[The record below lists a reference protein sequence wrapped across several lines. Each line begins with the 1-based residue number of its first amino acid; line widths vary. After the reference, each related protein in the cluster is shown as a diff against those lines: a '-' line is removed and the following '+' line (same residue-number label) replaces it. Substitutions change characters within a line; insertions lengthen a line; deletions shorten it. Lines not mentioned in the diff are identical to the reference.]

1 MIFACEVINYIE
13 QNYYLL
19 IYCTIST
26 IFSTLWIVVINVDG
40 EQKLNFWLRSKMF
53 LHHTYEKAWE
63 NYIETKEQSRSMF
76 ISDGLSCSG
85 IWSRKLAFRSLV
97 ETYANLVE

>member
-1 MIFACEVINYIE
+1 MD
-13 QNYYLL
+13 
-19 IYCTIST
+19 ST
-26 IFSTLWIVVINVDG
+26 INVEG
-40 EQKLNFWLRSKMF
+40 EQKLNFWLSSKMF

-85 IWSRKLAFRSLV
+85 IWSRKLALGSLV
-97 ETYANLVE
+97 GKYASFVK